1 VGHAYCEWQLGQ
13 APGSLTIRTSA
24 ETALVKNDMMTTDA
38 SAPATN
44 ECHFIN
50 TLPTGMIRLSFIVAR
65 FGHLSCRNRAAI
77 DFRRAS
83 KSSQN
88 TTTRQDEA
96 REIVNQLGVKSAG
109 EGHHFWLSNRGYFLS
124 VLSTKI
130 THQNLASFRSREP
143 KVRRLACTRLF
154 PPWARV
160 LSADRGD
167 RAAATTAAVYQKVS
181 F

>member
-1 VGHAYCEWQLGQ
+1 
-13 APGSLTIRTSA
+13 
-24 ETALVKNDMMTTDA
+24 MMTTDA

-154 PPWARV
+154 PRGQESSPQTEVTVQQRQPRLSIKKSASKFRRI
-160 LSADRGD
+160 LSA
-167 RAAATTAAVYQKVS
+167 TAVN
-181 F
+181 